1 MRSQNRASSSSSS
14 SWTYDKNENNK
25 QKEDY
30 YDKFN
35 IKKIRINGRGKK
47 IFMIAHN
54 IQNHILIF
62 SIEGSD
68 MNNQTKKN
76 KWSQSTSKHSSLI
89 KIIKR
94 KITVDG
100 QN

>member
-1 MRSQNRASSSSSS
+1 MRSQDRASSL
-14 SWTYDKNENNK
+14 WTYDKNENNK

-35 IKKIRINGRGKK
+35 IKRKIRINGRGKK

-62 SIEGSD
+62 
-68 MNNQTKKN
+68 
-76 KWSQSTSKHSSLI
+76 L
-89 KIIKR
+89 
-94 KITVDG
+94 
-100 QN
+100 